1 MDTPDAID
9 LDAYLRRTGHAPVA
23 APTLRALRTLAA
35 AHVATIAFE
44 NLNPFLGVP
53 VELELPAVQRKLV
66 AGGRGGY
73 CFEHNLLFGAAL
85 RAIGFEVTNLTA
97 RVLWGRPD
105 DAITARSHML
115 LRVDVDGQARIVDVG
130 FGGMTLTGVLELEAD
145 VQQAT
150 PHEPFRL
157 VRLDGDWLMQARVR
171 DAWRTLYRF
180 DLQPQYPIDYRASN
194 YYLSTH
200 PESHFVT
207 GLSVARAAPG
217 RRLALRDR
225 EFAVHTTGGGT
236 ERRTLADAAQ
246 IRDVLQDAFLI
257 HVPDH
262 PQLDRRLDA
271 LPPAGSP

>member
-1 MDTPDAID
+1 MDTPDPID
-9 LDAYLRRTGHAPVA
+9 LDAYLKRIGHAPVV
-23 APTLRALRTLAA
+23 APTLPALRTMAA
-35 AHVATIAFE
+35 AHVAAIAFE
-44 NLNPFLGVP
+44 NLDPFLGVP
-53 VELELPAVQRKLV
+53 VDLDLQAIQRKLV

-85 RAIGFEVTNLTA
+85 RAIGFEVTNLAA

-115 LRVDVDGQARIVDVG
+115 LRVDLDGRARIVDIG

-145 VQQAT
+145 VTQAT

-157 VRLDGDWLMQARVR
+157 VRMDDDWMMQARVR
-171 DAWRTLYRF
+171 DSWKTLYRF
-180 DLQPQYPIDYRASN
+180 DLQPQYPIDYRATN

-200 PESHFVT
+200 PESHFVS

-217 RRLALRDR
+217 RRLALRNR
-225 EFAVHTTGGGT
+225 EFAVHAAGGGT

-246 IRDVLQDAFLI
+246 IRDVLRDEFLI
-257 HVPDH
+257 RVPDH